1 MLGLAKKKNCSFL
14 LASTSEV
21 YGDPLINPQPESYRG
36 NVNQVGP
43 RGVYDEAKR
52 FAEAIVTAYHKVHGI
67 DVKIARIF
75 NTYGPRMRRDDGRVI
90 PNFIMQ
96 ALQGKPLTIYGNGK
110 QTRSFCYI
118 SDMIDG
124 IYKLLLSECNEPVN
138 LGNPES
144 ISVLELAD
152 LVIKIVGSRSGKVFL
167 PLPEDDPKLRCPDI
181 SKARKII
188 GWEPRVSL
196 EEGIRNTVDYFRK
209 LSSCY

>member
-1 MLGLAKKKNCSFL
+1 
-14 LASTSEV
+14 
-21 YGDPLINPQPESYRG
+21 
-36 NVNQVGP
+36 
-43 RGVYDEAKR
+43 
-52 FAEAIVTAYHKVHGI
+52 
-67 DVKIARIF
+67 
-75 NTYGPRMRRDDGRVI
+75 
-90 PNFIMQ
+90 MQ